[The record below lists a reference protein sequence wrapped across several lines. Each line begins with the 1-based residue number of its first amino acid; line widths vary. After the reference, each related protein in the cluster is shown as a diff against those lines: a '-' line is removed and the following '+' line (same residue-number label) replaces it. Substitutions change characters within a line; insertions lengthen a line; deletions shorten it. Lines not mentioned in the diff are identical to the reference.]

1 MMLLC
6 GTPQSQRETECTGSA
21 IVHSSAA
28 AAAAAVVLLRAAI
41 AALCHVLRHCRVVL
55 LQQRSVMHTFS
66 LCLKSNRR
74 STCESGALGSIVG
87 YRLQSR

>member
-1 MMLLC
+1 MMNPLLC

-28 AAAAAVVLLRAAI
+28 AAAVVLLLAAI

-55 LQQRSVMHTFS
+55 LQSSVMHTFS